1 VTASELRALLGTLT
15 PSQMRAILTCFW
27 TFDDVTFAKA
37 VKAAGAEPP
46 IVAGVREGLAA
57 AERGETVDLGSFAQY
72 ADTCLSCGATTDL
85 DLVHEPAHTGIAARD
100 VWYCHRP
107 GPCGDRR
114 HAHSCATST
123 QAAS

>member
-1 VTASELRALLGTLT
+1 MTASELRALLGTLT

-46 IVAGVREGLAA
+46 IVAGVREGLGA

-72 ADTCLSCGATTDL
+72 AEPHCPICGGPLAADGS
-85 DLVHEPAHTGIAARD
+85 HE
-100 VWYCHRP
+100 
-107 GPCGDRR
+107 
-114 HAHSCATST
+114 SATSGAFIPAEPQQVST
-123 QAAS
+123 